1 MVVLIDSNIILDY
14 MLKNQGFFEDAEDVL
29 VLAESGK
36 CTGYVSA
43 SAITDIYYIARK
55 AHNSKEKAL
64 SLIRELLDSVYV
76 ALVDEGV
83 IRNAVDLE
91 WIDFEDAVQF
101 SAGNQVHVDYIV
113 TRDPKGFSFSTIEVV
128 SPKSLLAILAPE

>member
-36 CTGYVSA
+36 YTGYVSA

-55 AHNSKEKAL
+55 AHGSKEKAL
-64 SLIRELLDSVYV
+64 SLIRELLDSVHV

-91 WIDFEDAVQF
+91 WNDFEDAVQF
-101 SAGNQVHVDYIV
+101 SVGSQVNADYIV
-113 TRDPKGFSFSTIEVV
+113 TRDPKGFSGSKIEVAD
-128 SPKSLLAILAPE
+128 PKSLISMLASE